1 MQLWIGGFAVAG
13 QDEGI
18 WQVTLDP
25 VTGELS
31 GATLVVETP
40 SPAFLALHPEGHT
53 LYAVSEVEEG
63 AVSAFATDSLA
74 PRGTR
79 PTAGAH
85 PCHVMA
91 TARAL
96 HLTNYG
102 SGELTTVALD
112 ADGALTGDPQTHP
125 HTGSGPDPER
135 QDGPH
140 AHSSARVGDEVWVA
154 DLGTD
159 ELRRYRPAGGGVDP
173 AGIAAVLPAGSGP
186 RHFVTLPGAVVV
198 ATELDSG
205 VCVLEPGEPGDPY
218 RVTGRHDACR
228 TTPPAG
234 GRNYPSHIALSDDGS
249 LLFVAVRGADVI
261 ATFAVD
267 GAAVRHLA
275 DTPTGG
281 RWPRHFA
288 VIGDLVVVANQ
299 NSSDL
304 AVLRIDQVTGHGTLL
319 GVYSQP
325 SPGCV
330 LPVP

>member
-13 QDEGI
+13 ENEGI
-18 WQVTLDP
+18 WRITLDP
-25 VTGELS
+25 ATGALS
-31 GATLVVETP
+31 GATLAVEIP
-40 SPAFLALHPEGHT
+40 EPAFLALHPDGHT
-53 LYAVSEVEEG
+53 LYAVSEVEDG

-79 PTAGAH
+79 PTAGAR

-91 TARAL
+91 TANTL
-96 HLTNYG
+96 HVANYN
-102 SGELTTVALD
+102 SGELTTVALG
-112 ADGALTGDPQTHP
+112 ADGALVGNPQPHA
-125 HTGSGPDPER
+125 HTGTGPDPER
-135 QDGPH
+135 QEGPH
-140 AHSSARVGDEVWVA
+140 AHFSGAVGDEVWVV

-159 ELRRYRPAGGGVDP
+159 ELRRYRPAGAGVEP

-198 ATELDSG
+198 ATELDSA
-205 VCVLEPGEPGDPY
+205 VCVLAPGDPY
-218 RVTGRHDACR
+218 QVTARHDASR
-228 TTPPAG
+228 TPPPAG
-234 GRNYPSHIALSDDGS
+234 GRNYPSHIALNADGS
-249 LLFVAVRGADVI
+249 LLFVAIRGADVI
-261 ATFAVD
+261 ATFAVN
-267 GAAVRHLA
+267 GTTVKHLA

-304 AVLRIDQVTGHGTLL
+304 TVLRIDPVTGHGTLL
-319 GVYSQP
+319 GVYPQP

-330 LPVP
+330 LPAG